1 MTCKYN
7 LRGINF
13 NSEEELNDFLL
24 NLEGNQSSLNDVV
37 FQSLDG
43 TRVSLT
49 AEQNN
54 YRKLLKE
61 AY

>member
-7 LRGINF
+7 LKGINF

-37 FQSLDG
+37 F
-43 TRVSLT
+43 
-49 AEQNN
+49 
-54 YRKLLKE
+54 
-61 AY
+61 